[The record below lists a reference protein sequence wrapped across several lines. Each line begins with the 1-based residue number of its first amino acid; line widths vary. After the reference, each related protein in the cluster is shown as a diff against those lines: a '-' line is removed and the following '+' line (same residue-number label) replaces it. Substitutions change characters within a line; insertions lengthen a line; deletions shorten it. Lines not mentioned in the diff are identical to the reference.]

1 MGFKVQLT
9 LQTYL
14 EIMIRTPD
22 KFQGLK
28 FKLFPLKRGAKFGV
42 SALKYIEKYHRKSVS
57 MCAKRKAT
65 DKSFLFSSNFFR
77 IEKKKIVS
85 S

>member
-42 SALKYIEKYHRKSVS
+42 SALKYIEKLLMHIYMINTTESQ
-57 MCAKRKAT
+57 
-65 DKSFLFSSNFFR
+65 
-77 IEKKKIVS
+77 
-85 S
+85 